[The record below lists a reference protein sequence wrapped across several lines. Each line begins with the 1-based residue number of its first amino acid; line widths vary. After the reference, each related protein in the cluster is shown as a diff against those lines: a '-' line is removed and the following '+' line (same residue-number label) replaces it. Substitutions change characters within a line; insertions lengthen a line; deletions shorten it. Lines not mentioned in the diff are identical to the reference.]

1 MLVRPLT
8 LDICQHAQAPGLAPG
23 PSTPEAL
30 DAFAR
35 ELDAIRGAAMAQRGA
50 EDARYI
56 VRLLWVIRGL
66 EAAGRLVLL
75 VAAIFWAVG
84 WAAGWPMA
92 WAAGATVPWLAAT
105 VGTVLL
111 GLSKCLQNME
121 FGHNVMHG
129 QYEWM
134 NDPRF
139 EGKSHEWDSACAK
152 EDWRDFHNHMHHHYT
167 NVAGVDRDFG
177 YGMLRLSAD
186 TPWEPRHLIQAPYAA
201 LVALLFE
208 WAIAI
213 HNLEFERLRTDRS
226 ATQARIQALWP
237 RARAKMAMQL
247 RRDFLAW
254 PLLAGAL
261 GALAFALRSG
271 LGATDLGM
279 AAPTAQAAAQAAT
292 QAAVLAFGVAFLAM
306 LAGNALAGVIRN
318 LWTFVVIFCGHFTDG
333 VHLFPAD
340 AVATEHRGH
349 WYLRQI
355 LGSSNLRGGW
365 LFHVMTG
372 NLSHQIEHHLFPD
385 MPARRYAE
393 VAPAVRA
400 VCLRHGVPYNSGSL
414 TWQFFTVVRRI
425 VRHSF
430 PGGERLLTPLP
441 HAG

>member
-1 MLVRPLT
+1 M
-8 LDICQHAQAPGLAPG
+8 
-23 PSTPEAL
+23 
-30 DAFAR
+30 
-35 ELDAIRGAAMAQRGA
+35 DAIRNAAMAQRGV
-50 EDARYI
+50 EDAHYI

-66 EAAGRLVLL
+66 EAAGRLVLVL
-75 VAAIFWAVG
+75 AAVWWAS
-84 WAAGWPMA
+84 WPTCV
-92 WAAGATVPWLAAT
+92 AGA
-105 VGTVLL
+105 VLL

-139 EGKSHEWDSACAK
+139 EGKAHEWDSACAK

-186 TPWEPRHLIQAPYAA
+186 TPWEPRHLIQAPYAL

-213 HNLEFERLRTDRS
+213 HNLEFERLRTDRD
-226 ATQARIQALWP
+226 ATKARIQALWP
-237 RARAKMAMQL
+237 RARAKMATQL
-247 RRDFLAW
+247 QRDFLAW
-254 PLLAGAL
+254 PLLAGAF
-261 GALAFALRSG
+261 GALAFALRSEVDTMDMG
-271 LGATDLGM
+271 TV
-279 AAPTAQAAAQAAT
+279 APVLQAA
-292 QAAVLAFGVAFLAM
+292 GVAFLAM
-306 LAGNALAGVIRN
+306 LAGNALAGIIRN

-340 AVATEHRGH
+340 GVATEHRGQ
-349 WYLRQI
+349 WYLRQV

-385 MPARRYAE
+385 VPARRYAE

-400 VCLRHGVPYNSGSL
+400 VCVRHGVPYNTGSL

-441 HAG
+441 HTG

>member
-8 LDICQHAQAPGLAPG
+8 AETRQPG

-35 ELDAIRGAAMAQRGA
+35 ELDAIRDQAMAQRGA

-66 EAAGRLVLL
+66 EAVGRLVLL
-75 VAAIFWAVG
+75 GAAIC
-84 WAAGWPMA
+84 WAAGWAVAPA
-92 WAAGATVPWLAAT
+92 PWLAAL

-213 HNLEFERLRTDRS
+213 HNLEFERLRTDRD
-226 ATQARIQALWP
+226 ATQARMQALWP

-247 RRDFLAW
+247 QRDFLAW
-254 PLLAGAL
+254 PILAGTL
-261 GALAFALRSG
+261 GALAFVLRSG
-271 LGATDLGM
+271 MGDM
-279 AAPTAQAAAQAAT
+279 AVSSSDWGTAA
-292 QAAVLAFGVAFLAM
+292 LAFGAPALVM

-385 MPARRYAE
+385 LPARRYAE

-400 VCLRHGVPYNSGSL
+400 VCLRHGVPYNTGSL

-425 VRHSF
+425 VRHSL
-430 PGGERLLTPLP
+430 PGGEHLLTPLP
-441 HAG
+441 RAG

>member
-1 MLVRPLT
+1 MRPLT
-8 LDICQHAQAPGLAPG
+8 PVIHPHAPAPG
-23 PSTPEAL
+23 PSSPEAL

-35 ELDAIRGAAMAQRGA
+35 ELDAIRDAAMARRGT

-66 EAAGRLVLL
+66 EATGRLGLL
-75 VAAIFWAVG
+75 LAAVCWAGGWAAGGAVG
-84 WAAGWPMA
+84 WA
-92 WAAGATVPWLAAT
+92 TLA
-105 VGTVLL
+105 GTVLL
-111 GLSKCLQNME
+111 GVSKCLQNME

-129 QYEWM
+129 QYGWM

-213 HNLEFERLRTDRS
+213 HNLEFERLRTDRA
-226 ATQARIQALWP
+226 ATQARIRALWP
-237 RARAKMAMQL
+237 RARAKMAVQL
-247 RRDFLAW
+247 QRDFLAW
-254 PLLAGAL
+254 PLLAGIL
-261 GALAFALRSG
+261 GALASALG
-271 LGATDLGM
+271 TAPVTGAVQAFG
-279 AAPTAQAAAQAAT
+279 AAA
-292 QAAVLAFGVAFLAM
+292 LLM

-318 LWTFVVIFCGHFTDG
+318 LWTFTVIFCGHFTDG

-385 MPARRYAE
+385 LPARRYAE
-393 VAPAVRA
+393 VAPAVSG
-400 VCLRHGVPYNSGSL
+400 VCRKHGVPYNTGSL

-441 HAG
+441 RAG

>member
-1 MLVRPLT
+1 MSATPT
-8 LDICQHAQAPGLAPG
+8 TPCPG
-23 PSTPEAL
+23 PQTPDAL
-30 DAFAR
+30 SAFAR
-35 ELDAIRGAAMAQRGA
+35 ELDAIRDAAMAQRGPA
-50 EDARYI
+50 DARYI
-56 VRLLWVIRGL
+56 VRLLWVIRAL
-66 EAAGRLVLL
+66 ESLGRLTLL
-75 VAAIFWAVG
+75 VAAVWF
-84 WAAGWPMA
+84 AATAHG
-92 WAAGATVPWLAAT
+92 VPWWMGLCGA
-105 VGTVLL
+105 LCL

-129 QYEWM
+129 QYVWM

-139 EGKSHEWDSACAK
+139 EGKTHEWDSACAK

-186 TPWEPRHLIQAPYAA
+186 TPWEPRHLVQAPYAV

-213 HNLEFERLRTDRS
+213 HNLEFERLRTDRA
-226 ATQARIQALWP
+226 ATLARIQALWP
-237 RARAKMAMQL
+237 RARAKMAAQL

-254 PLLAGAL
+254 PLLAGVLTVVWVGVSGAAL
-261 GALAFALRSG
+261 DGA
-271 LGATDLGM
+271 
-279 AAPTAQAAAQAAT
+279 PAAT
-292 QAAVLAFGVAFLAM
+292 QLWACARAFVSAFGVM

-340 AVATEHRGH
+340 AVASEHKGH

-385 MPARRYAE
+385 LPARRYAE

-400 VCLRHGVPYNSGSL
+400 VCLRHGVPYNTGSL

>member
-1 MLVRPLT
+1 MD
-8 LDICQHAQAPGLAPG
+8 LD
-23 PSTPEAL
+23 T
-30 DAFAR
+30 FAR
-35 ELDAIRGAAMAQRGA
+35 ELDAIRDAAMARRGPD
-50 EDARYI
+50 DARYI

-66 EAAGRLVLL
+66 EATGRLTLL
-75 VAAIFWAVG
+75 LAAMCWAVAAGSGPATAL
-84 WAAGWPMA
+84 AA
-92 WAAGATVPWLAAT
+92 AAPSLWLAAL
-105 VGTVLL
+105 VGAVLL

-139 EGKSHEWDSACAK
+139 EGKAHEWDSACAK

-186 TPWEPRHLIQAPYAA
+186 TPWEPRHLVQAPYAA
-201 LVALLFE
+201 VVALLFE

-213 HNLEFERLRTDRS
+213 HNLEFERLRTDRA
-226 ATQARIQALWP
+226 ATQARMRTLWP

-254 PLLAGAL
+254 PLLAAAL
-261 GALAFALRSG
+261 GTVAFALGPS
-271 LGATDLGM
+271 ASAIAPDT
-279 AAPTAQAAAQAAT
+279 AAHLSRTALAAA
-292 QAAVLAFGVAFLAM
+292 GAFLVM

-333 VHLFPAD
+333 VQLFAAD
-340 AVATEHRGH
+340 AVANEHRGH

-385 MPARRYAE
+385 LPARRYAE
-393 VAPAVRA
+393 VAPEVRA
-400 VCLRHGVPYNSGSL
+400 VCLRHGVPYNTGSL
-414 TWQFFTVVRRI
+414 AWQFFTVLRRI

-430 PGGERLLTPLP
+430 PGGERLLTTLP
-441 HAG
+441 RTG

>member
-1 MLVRPLT
+1 VD
-8 LDICQHAQAPGLAPG
+8 LD
-23 PSTPEAL
+23 T
-30 DAFAR
+30 FAR
-35 ELDAIRGAAMAQRGA
+35 ELDAIRDAAMARRGPD
-50 EDARYI
+50 DARYI

-66 EAAGRLVLL
+66 EATGRLVLL
-75 VAAIFWAVG
+75 LAAMC
-84 WAAGWPMA
+84 WAASMGSGPA
-92 WAAGATVPWLAAT
+92 TSLAAAAPSLCLAALAGA
-105 VGTVLL
+105 VLL

-186 TPWEPRHLIQAPYAA
+186 TPWEPRHLVQAPYAA
-201 LVALLFE
+201 VVALLFE

-213 HNLEFERLRTDRS
+213 HNLEFERLRTDRA
-226 ATQARIQALWP
+226 ATQARMRTLWP

-254 PLLAGAL
+254 PLLAAAL
-261 GALAFALRSG
+261 GMAAFALRPSAG
-271 LGATDLGM
+271 AIDPDTATHLGR
-279 AAPTAQAAAQAAT
+279 TAQAAGA
-292 QAAVLAFGVAFLAM
+292 AFLAM

-333 VHLFPAD
+333 VQLFPAD
-340 AVATEHRGH
+340 AVANEHRGH

-355 LGSSNLRGGW
+355 LGSSNLRGGR

-385 MPARRYAE
+385 LPARRYAE

-400 VCLRHGVPYNSGSL
+400 VCLRHGVPYNTGSL
-414 TWQFFTVVRRI
+414 AWQFFTVLRRI

-441 HAG
+441 RSG